1 MSDEGTVE
9 PANNYGELDFPLP
22 MFGLAGAIEVIIGA
36 HEGITCV
43 DGASVWKFASLEPRE
58 ILFISASSDP
68 KVIIVAFDAVSTTG
82 SVQSQIFAAP
92 LIAADSV
99 SVDDDASRYA
109 EIAPEATDI
118 VQMPG
123 REIGRAHV

>member
-82 SVQSQIFAAP
+82 SVQSQIFEAP
-92 LIAADSV
+92 LIDRKSTRLN
-99 SVDDDASRYA
+99 SSN
-109 EIAPEATDI
+109 
-118 VQMPG
+118 
-123 REIGRAHV
+123 

>member
-1 MSDEGTVE
+1 MRISYWSSD
-9 PANNYGELDFPLP
+9 LFSSDL
-22 MFGLAGAIEVIIGA
+22 
-36 HEGITCV
+36 HEGMTCV
-43 DGASVWKFASLEPRE
+43 NGASVWKFASLEPRE

-92 LIAADSV
+92 LIADDSV

-109 EIAPEATDI
+109 EIAHEATDI
-118 VQMPG
+118 VQMLGIVPDFLTAV
-123 REIGRAHV
+123 EIGRAHV